1 MERRDLGNDM
11 NENDFK
17 YVLQD
22 FSSITLGARYTYQEI
37 LESERVPFK
46 LQSIVE
52 RYILP
57 HLTDPS
63 IEIGQ
68 HVLSLTKA
76 DPCFRIYDNLKL
88 KVKYFEP
95 RKKGGFQEKKAKL
108 VEFMEAVSAWE
119 ENNMIQEIT
128 FSNLAVL
135 AFHI

>member
-1 MERRDLGNDM
+1 MNGGKDM

-22 FSSITLGARYTYQEI
+22 FSSITLGARYSYQEI
-37 LESERVPFK
+37 MESQRVPFK

-57 HLTDPS
+57 HVTDTS
-63 IEIGQ
+63 IEIGR
-68 HVLSLTKA
+68 HVLSLTKE
-76 DPCFRIYDNLKL
+76 DPCYRIYENIKM

-95 RKKGGFQEKKAKL
+95 REKGGYQEKKAKL
-108 VEFMEAVSAWE
+108 EEFIKAAGAWE
-119 ENNMIQEIT
+119 EGCMIQEIT
-128 FSNLAVL
+128 FSNLAVM

>member
-1 MERRDLGNDM
+1 M

-22 FSSITLGARYTYQEI
+22 FSSITLGARYSYQEI
-37 LESERVPFK
+37 MESQRVPFK

-57 HLTDPS
+57 HVADPS
-63 IEIGQ
+63 IEIGK
-68 HVLSLTKA
+68 HVLSLTKEN
-76 DPCFRIYDNLKL
+76 PCYRIYDDIKL

-108 VEFMEAVSAWE
+108 EQFIEIAGAWE
-119 ENNMIQEIT
+119 EGCMIQEIT
-128 FSNLAVL
+128 FSNLAVM

>member
-1 MERRDLGNDM
+1 M

-22 FSSITLGARYTYQEI
+22 FSSITLGARYSYREI

-46 LQSIVE
+46 LQSIME

-57 HLTDPS
+57 QVANPS

-68 HVLSLTKA
+68 HVLSLTKEN
-76 DPCFRIYDNLKL
+76 PCFRIYENLKL

-95 RKKGGFQEKKAKL
+95 KKTGGFQEKKAKL
-108 VEFMEAVSAWE
+108 AEFTEAAGAWKE
-119 ENNMIQEIT
+119 ENMIQEIT

>member
-1 MERRDLGNDM
+1 MNDD
-11 NENDFK
+11 DFK

-22 FSSITLGARYTYQEI
+22 FSSITLGARYSYQEI
-37 LESERVPFK
+37 MESRRVPFK

-57 HLTDPS
+57 HVADPD

-68 HVLSLTKA
+68 HMLSLTKD
-76 DPCFRIYDNLKL
+76 DPCFRIYENLKL

-108 VEFMEAVSAWE
+108 EEFMETAGTWE
-119 ENNMIQEIT
+119 ERYMIQEIT
-128 FSNLAVL
+128 VSNLAVM

>member
-1 MERRDLGNDM
+1 M

-22 FSSITLGARYTYQEI
+22 FSNITLGARYTYQEI
-37 LESERVPFK
+37 MECERVPFK

-57 HLTDPS
+57 HLENPS
-63 IEIGQ
+63 VEIGQ
-68 HVLSLTKA
+68 HVLTLTGA
-76 DPCFRIYDNLKL
+76 DPCFRIYDNLKM

-95 RKKGGFQEKKAKL
+95 RKNGKGGYVEKKTAL
-108 VEFMEAVSAWE
+108 SAFLETAEAWE
-119 ENNMIQEIT
+119 EGCMIQELI
-128 FSNLAVL
+128 FSNLAVM

>member
-1 MERRDLGNDM
+1 MNDD
-11 NENDFK
+11 DFK

-22 FSSITLGARYTYQEI
+22 FSSITLGARYSYQEI
-37 LESERVPFK
+37 MESRRVPFK

-57 HLTDPS
+57 HVADPD

-68 HVLSLTKA
+68 HMLSLTKD
-76 DPCFRIYDNLKL
+76 DPCFRIYEDLKL

-108 VEFMEAVSAWE
+108 EEFMEIAGTWE
-119 ENNMIQEIT
+119 EGYMIQEIT
-128 FSNLAVL
+128 VSNLAVM

>member
-1 MERRDLGNDM
+1 M

-22 FSSITLGARYTYQEI
+22 FSTITLGARYSYQEI
-37 LESERVPFK
+37 MESQRVPFK

-57 HLTDPS
+57 HVADPS
-63 IEIGQ
+63 IEIGK
-68 HVLSLTKA
+68 HVLSLTKE
-76 DPCFRIYDNLKL
+76 DPCYRIYDDIKL

-108 VEFMEAVSAWE
+108 EQFIEIAGAWE
-119 ENNMIQEIT
+119 EGCMIQEIT
-128 FSNLAVL
+128 FSNLAVM

>member
-1 MERRDLGNDM
+1 M

-22 FSSITLGARYTYQEI
+22 FSSITLGARYSYQEI
-37 LESERVPFK
+37 MESRRVPFK

-57 HLTDPS
+57 HVTDAS

-68 HVLSLTKA
+68 HVLSLTKE
-76 DPCFRIYDNLKL
+76 DPCYRIYENIKL
-88 KVKYFEP
+88 KVKYFKP
-95 RKKGGFQEKKAKL
+95 RQKGGYQEKTAKL
-108 VEFMEAVSAWE
+108 EEFIKAAETWE
-119 ENNMIQEIT
+119 EGCMIQEVT

>member
-1 MERRDLGNDM
+1 MM

-22 FSSITLGARYTYQEI
+22 FSSITLGARYSYQEI
-37 LESERVPFK
+37 MENERVPFK

-57 HLTDPS
+57 HITDPS
-63 IEIGQ
+63 IEIGR
-68 HVLSLTKA
+68 HVLSLSKE
-76 DPCFRIYDNLKL
+76 DPCYRIYENLKL

-95 RKKGGFQEKKAKL
+95 REKGGFQEKKAKL
-108 VEFMEAVSAWE
+108 EGFLEVAGVWKEDY
-119 ENNMIQEIT
+119 MIQEIT
-128 FSNLAVL
+128 FSNLAVM